1 MKGSPKLLA
10 KPASAAA
17 RLQEGGEEAAAP
29 AEEAAAPAED
39 AAAAPP
45 AAAPA
50 AAAPAAATPAAA
62 TPAADAAPAKDAAA
76 APAKDA
82 AAAPAANDKKKK
94 PDGVLGTMSEFAPH
108 LDKIHWPAR
117 LDTQLFVEIFI
128 LQWN

>member
-1 MKGSPKLLA
+1 VKGSPKLLA

-76 APAKDA
+76 APA
-82 AAAPAANDKKKK
+82 ANDTKKK

-117 LDTQLFVEIFI
+117 LVTQLFVEIFI